1 MWVNVK
7 DFALK
12 DLPSI
17 RVVEAKGS
25 AVVVPRVKNILRE
38 F

>member
-17 RVVEAKGS
+17 KVVEAKRS
-25 AVVVPRVKNILRE
+25 AVVVPRVTNIWRE